1 MTNTFNILLLAGD
14 GIGPEVMAEAEKV
27 ITWLNTNTDIQLN
40 TEHGL
45 LGGAAYDETGS
56 PYPEITQ
63 KQAKAADGILLT
75 AIGGPKWAD
84 VPFNKRPE
92 QGLLDIRED
101 LDLFANLRPAKVFP
115 ELAAAS
121 SLKND
126 LVEGLDILIVR
137 ELVGG
142 IYFGKP
148 RGIEELPGGDKR
160 GYNTTSYTTAEVK
173 RIAEVAFS
181 AALKRGK
188 KVCSIDKAN
197 VLESSIVWRDAAEKM
212 AKNFTEVELSH
223 LYVDNAAMQ
232 LATKPKQFDVLLAP
246 NLAGDILSDLAA
258 AITGSIGLLPSASVG
273 VVNHNGCSHGLY
285 EPVHGS
291 APDIAG
297 QNKANPLATILSLAM
312 LLETSCNRADL
323 AQLVERA
330 VSAALA
336 HGARTADIARGDDK
350 TLSTT
355 QMGDAVLAELQALAA
370 TTKRSAS

>member
-1 MTNTFNILLLAGD
+1 MNNTFNILLLKGD
-14 GIGPEVMAEAEKV
+14 GIGAEVMAEAEKV
-27 ITWLNTNTDIQLN
+27 ILWLNAHANITLN

-56 PYPEITQ
+56 PYPAETQ

-75 AIGGPKWAD
+75 AIGGPKWD
-84 VPFNKRPE
+84 GVPFAKRPE

-115 ELAAAS
+115 ELVTAS
-121 SLKND
+121 SLKNE

-148 RGIEELPGGDKR
+148 RGIETLQNGDKR
-160 GYNTTSYTTAEVK
+160 GFNTTSYTTTEVN
-173 RIAEVAFS
+173 RIAEVAF
-181 AALKRGK
+181 ATAQKRQG

-197 VLESSIVWRDAAEKM
+197 VLESSIVWREAVEGV
-212 AKNFTEVELSH
+212 AKNFADVQLSH

-273 VVNHNGCSHGLY
+273 LVNKNGCSHGLY

-297 QNKANPLATILSLAM
+297 QNKANPIATILSLAM
-312 LLETSCNRADL
+312 LLQTSCNRADL
-323 AQLVERA
+323 AQLIERA
-330 VSAALA
+330 VATALKN
-336 HGARTADIARGDDK
+336 GARTSDIARGGEK
-350 TLSTT
+350 PLSTQ
-355 QMGDAVLAELQALAA
+355 QMGDAIVAQLNLLSEQ
-370 TTKRSAS
+370 RSAS